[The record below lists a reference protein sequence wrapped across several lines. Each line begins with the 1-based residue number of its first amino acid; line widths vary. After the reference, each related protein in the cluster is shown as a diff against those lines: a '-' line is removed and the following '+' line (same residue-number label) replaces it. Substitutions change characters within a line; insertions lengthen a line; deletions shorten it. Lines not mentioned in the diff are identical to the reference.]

1 MEEICH
7 YFFTVPSS
15 SLTHTHTCVHG
26 MLKTTSSRWARDPRT
41 GLATP
46 SRCAG
51 WLSLAR
57 TEEGERY
64 IATDLGSHVVVF
76 FLATVPNTTRISLRG
91 DRETLQVAAYQREEW
106 PNILKKEKTRKEKE
120 QQPEPEP
127 KGERAAK
134 RQPQEPN
141 QTTRLA
147 AQPTH

>member
-15 SLTHTHTCVHG
+15 SLTHTHVCPWDAQDNVVALG
-26 MLKTTSSRWARDPRT
+26 ARSAHRAGHAEPLC
-41 GLATP
+41 GLAVTCP
-46 SRCAG
+46 DRGRREIYSHRP
-51 WLSLAR
+51 WVPR
-57 TEEGERY
+57 
-64 IATDLGSHVVVF
+64 GSF